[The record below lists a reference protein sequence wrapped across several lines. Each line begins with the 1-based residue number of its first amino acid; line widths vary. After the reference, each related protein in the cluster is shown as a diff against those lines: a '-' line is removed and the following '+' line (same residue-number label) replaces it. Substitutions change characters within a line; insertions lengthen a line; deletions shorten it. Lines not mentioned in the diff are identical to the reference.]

1 MLTVEAALMKPC
13 HLQSQVKEARHD
25 INRQEVIKEHPI
37 NETTLW
43 TSTIFGTPKHDGKI
57 QI

>member
-1 MLTVEAALMKPC
+1 MKPC